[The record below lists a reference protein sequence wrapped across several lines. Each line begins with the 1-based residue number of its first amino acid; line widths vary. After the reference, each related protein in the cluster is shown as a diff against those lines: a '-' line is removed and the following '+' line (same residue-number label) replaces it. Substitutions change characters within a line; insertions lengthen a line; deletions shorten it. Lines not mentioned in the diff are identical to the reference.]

1 MVYREMHKALRAYGE
16 VLRLV
21 RRLPQ
26 DTRAYYAKYA
36 RENFVNYRDVD
47 PNDAA
52 ALNELLNRTYTHS
65 LWVLNKY
72 SLDES
77 VAEKKKKKESSH
89 EKPHL
94 RFLSAAN
101 SNTFSVHIRDRKNVQ
116 VVKLFI
122 HQFDGAEA
130 ITYGEM
136 INVSAIYLAG
146 YKGNLKWEFTSLL
159 HHEMTHVF
167 QWNGEGHTPVG
178 LVEGIADYMILK
190 SGYYPPG
197 FAKPGQG
204 ERWDQG
210 YDFTARFLEYCDGLK
225 PGFVA
230 ELNKMMRHN
239 YSEDFGVDRE
249 AGRPAL
255 G

>member
-1 MVYREMHKALRAYGE
+1 MKK
-16 VLRLV
+16 
-21 RRLPQ
+21 PI
-26 DTRAYYAKYA
+26 
-36 RENFVNYRDVD
+36 FVSFYLLQILTHFPSTSAVEYDAVNAAPETPGGHRFDAEIGIPYTKSIMKTINYFISDI
-47 PNDAA
+47 
-52 ALNELLNRTYTHS
+52 LQQ
-65 LWVLNKY
+65 Y
-72 SLDES
+72 SE
-77 VAEKKKKKESSH
+77 
-89 EKPHL
+89 P
-94 RFLSAAN
+94 
-101 SNTFSVHIRDRKNVQ
+101 DRKNVQ

-167 QWNGEGHTPVG
+167 QWNGEGNTPVG

-225 PGFVA
+225 SGFVA
-230 ELNKMMRHN
+230 GLNKMMRHN
-239 YSEDFGVDRE
+239 YSEEYFVELTGKPVGQLWAEYKALYGGV
-249 AGRPAL
+249 
-255 G
+255 